1 MIKSLYISNFGIID
15 RAELLPCRGF
25 NVLTGETGAGKSM
38 IVSAMNLVFG
48 KRQSLS
54 SNLWSDRKTIVEM
67 TVEITSQ
74 DLYKKLIPLFELA
87 ETDFETFD
95 KLPFEVII
103 RREIASSGRS
113 RAFINDTP
121 VSLSVMRDFAALV
134 VDISEQHRA
143 LSVYH
148 KTKRLQLVDDY
159 AGNGEQMAA
168 YSGAFATERKL
179 FSELNSKKEELR
191 RLEEEQDYY
200 RFQLEELNKLGY
212 VEGDEESL
220 EQEREL
226 LANAEE
232 IKKSLFEAFQVISA
246 DEYGAANAVDE
257 AVRKLR
263 PAALHH
269 KPAGDLLN
277 SLVEISG
284 LLSDISKDLENEY
297 DGIEYS
303 RERLNEVEER
313 LSEIYRLVKK
323 HRLEN
328 GDGLPAVASDYRNK
342 LSSFDNLGDDIRN
355 LEKEYEKAKVKLE
368 MTAKE
373 LTVSRESVVEEMGE
387 KATGLLKSMAIPSA
401 KVEFRLSPSGEYTE
415 MGVDDVDI
423 FFTANK
429 GVEPQPVE
437 EVASGGEL
445 SRLMLALKSLIGA
458 KKQMPVLIFDEIDT
472 GISGETAVRV
482 GEMMKKL
489 SGNTQ
494 LITIS
499 HLPQIAARADCHFEI
514 FKEETGEK
522 TISGIRRLDDE
533 QRVEILAAMLSGKKD
548 SAKARSTAKEMLN
561 G

>member
-87 ETDFETFD
+87 ETDFETLD

-103 RREIASSGRS
+103 RREITSSGRS

-134 VDISEQHRA
+134 VDISEQHQT

-179 FSELNSKKEELR
+179 LSELNSKKEELR

-200 RFQLEELNKLGY
+200 RFQLEELDKLGY

-303 RERLNEVEER
+303 RDRLNEVEER

-328 GDGLPAVASDYRNK
+328 GDGLPAVADDYRNK

-368 MTAKE
+368 MAAKE
-373 LTVSRESVVEEMGE
+373 LTLSRESVVAEMGE

-415 MGVDDVDI
+415 TGVDDVDI

-514 FKEETGEK
+514 FKEETGDK